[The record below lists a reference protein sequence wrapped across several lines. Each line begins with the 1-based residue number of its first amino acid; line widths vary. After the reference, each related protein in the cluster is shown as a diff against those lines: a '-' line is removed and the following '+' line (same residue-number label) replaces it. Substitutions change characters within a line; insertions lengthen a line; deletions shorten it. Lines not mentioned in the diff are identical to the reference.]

1 VPALSIEIAPA
12 LLSGYLLALVRAA
25 AWVFVCPPFGT
36 RSVPTVVKVGLAA
49 ALALAVGPHLADQAV
64 PLEVAPLLGAAA
76 LQVAAGLALG
86 FLGVLLF
93 ATFSFAG
100 GLIDLVSGYSVA
112 QLFDPANLEPVS
124 IFGQFYG
131 VLATTLL
138 FAIDGHLLLVR
149 GFLTSF
155 TAAPLTHLSTDTLA
169 NLLTGD
175 ITLFFVSAL
184 EIAAPLLAA
193 LFLAEAALGLLARAA
208 PQMNIFQ
215 LGLPVKILVTLTLAG
230 LALPLL
236 PDAVSGMAT
245 AVVRQS
251 LQLIRA

>member
-1 VPALSIEIAPA
+1 MTIEIAPA
-12 LLSGYLLALVRAA
+12 LVSGYLLAMVRAA
-25 AWVFVCPPFGT
+25 AWVFVCPPFGNRT
-36 RSVPTVVKVGLAA
+36 VPTTVKVGLAA
-49 ALALAVGPHLADQAV
+49 ALALVVGPRLAEQAV
-64 PLEVAPLLGAAA
+64 PLEAGPLLTAAV

-112 QLFDPANLEPVS
+112 QLFDPGTTAPVS

-155 TAAPLTHLSTDTLA
+155 TAAPLTHLSIDSLA
-169 NLLTGD
+169 KLLTGD
-175 ITLFFVSAL
+175 LALFFVAAL

-193 LFLAEAALGLLARAA
+193 LFLAEAALGLLSRAA
-208 PQMNIFQ
+208 PQMNVFQ

-230 LALPLL
+230 LAIPIL
-236 PDAVSGMAT
+236 PDAVSGMANQ
-245 AVVRQS
+245 VVRQG
-251 LQLIRA
+251 LGLIRG

>member
-1 VPALSIEIAPA
+1 VTIELAPA
-12 LLSGYLLALVRAA
+12 LVSGYLLAMVRAA
-25 AWVFVCPPFGT
+25 AWVFVCPPFGNRT
-36 RSVPTVVKVGLAA
+36 VPTPVKVGLAA
-49 ALALAVGPHLADQAV
+49 ALALVVGPRLAEQAV
-64 PLEVAPLLGAAA
+64 PLEVGPLLTAAV

-112 QLFDPANLEPVS
+112 QLFDPGTEAPAS

-169 NLLTGD
+169 KLLTGD
-175 ITLFFVSAL
+175 IALFFVSAL

-208 PQMNIFQ
+208 PQMNVFQ
-215 LGLPVKILVTLTLAG
+215 VGLPVKILVTLTLAG
-230 LALPLL
+230 LALPIL
-236 PDAVSGMAT
+236 PDAVSGMT
-245 AVVRQS
+245 NQVVRQG
-251 LQLIRA
+251 LGLIRG

>member
-1 VPALSIEIAPA
+1 MTATLAPA
-12 LLSGYLLALVRAA
+12 LVSGYLLALVRAA
-25 AWVFVCPPFGT
+25 AWLFVCPPFGT
-36 RSVPTVVKVGLAA
+36 RSVPTMVKVGLAA
-49 ALALAVGPHLADQAV
+49 ALALVVGPHLTAQGV
-64 PLEVAPLLGAAA
+64 PLEVVPMLTAAV

-112 QLFDPANLEPVS
+112 QLFDPGNNAPVS

-155 TAAPLTHLSTDTLA
+155 SAAPLTHLSTDTLA
-169 NLLTGD
+169 KLLTGD
-175 ITLFFVSAL
+175 VALFFVSAL

-236 PDAVSGMAT
+236 PDAVSGMA
-245 AVVRQS
+245 AHVVRQS
-251 LQLIRA
+251 LQLIRS

>member
-1 VPALSIEIAPA
+1 MSVTIAPA

-36 RSVPTVVKVGLAA
+36 RQIPTPVKVGLAA
-49 ALALAVGPHLADQAV
+49 ALALAVGPHLAAQAV
-64 PLEVAPLLGAAA
+64 PLEVGALLSAAV
-76 LQVAAGLALG
+76 LQVGAGVALG
-86 FLGVLLF
+86 FIGVLLF
-93 ATFSFAG
+93 ATFAFAG
-100 GLIDLVSGYSVA
+100 GLIDLTSGYSAA
-112 QLFDPANLEPVS
+112 QLFDPANNEPVS
-124 IFGQFYG
+124 IFGQFYS

-155 TAAPLTHLSTDTLA
+155 SAAPLTHLSMNTLSQ
-169 NLLTGD
+169 LLTGD
-175 ITLFFVSAL
+175 IALFFVSAI

-236 PDAVSGMAT
+236 PDAVSGMASH
-245 AVVRQS
+245 VVRQS

>member
-1 VPALSIEIAPA
+1 VTVDLAPA
-12 LLSGYLLALVRAA
+12 LVTGYLLAFLRAA

-36 RSVPTVVKVGLAA
+36 RSVPTMVKVGLAG
-49 ALALAVGPHLADQAV
+49 ALALVVGPNLAQQAV
-64 PLEVAPLLGAAA
+64 PLEVAPLLTAAV
-76 LQVAAGLALG
+76 LQIAAGLALG

-112 QLFDPANLEPVS
+112 QLFDPGNNAPVS

-155 TAAPLTHLSTDTLA
+155 TAAPLTHLSTDALA
-169 NLLTGD
+169 KLLTGD

-193 LFLAEAALGLLARAA
+193 LFLAEAALGLLSRAA

-236 PDAVSGMAT
+236 PDAVSGMANH
-245 AVVRQS
+245 VVRQS
-251 LQLIRA
+251 LDLVRG

>member
-1 VPALSIEIAPA
+1 MTVDLAPA
-12 LLSGYLLALVRAA
+12 LVTGYLLAMIRAA
-25 AWVFVCPPFGT
+25 AWVFVCPPFGN
-36 RSVPTVVKVGLAA
+36 RSVPTMVKVGLAA
-49 ALALAVGPHLADQAV
+49 ALALVVGPRLADQAV
-64 PLEVAPLLGAAA
+64 PLEVGPLLSAAV

-112 QLFDPANLEPVS
+112 QLFDPGNNAPVS

-155 TAAPLTHLSTDTLA
+155 TAAPLTHLSTDALA
-169 NLLTGD
+169 KLLTGD
-175 ITLFFVSAL
+175 IALFFVSAL

-193 LFLAEAALGLLARAA
+193 LFLTEAALGLLARAA

-236 PDAVSGMAT
+236 PDAVSGMAGQ
-245 AVVRQS
+245 VVRQS
-251 LQLIRA
+251 VGLLRG

>member
-1 VPALSIEIAPA
+1 MTIEIAPA
-12 LLSGYLLALVRAA
+12 LVSGYLLAMVRAA
-25 AWVFVCPPFGT
+25 AWVFVCPPFGNRT
-36 RSVPTVVKVGLAA
+36 VPTTVKVGLAA
-49 ALALAVGPHLADQAV
+49 ALALAVGPRLAEQAV
-64 PLEVAPLLGAAA
+64 PLEAGPLLTAAV

-100 GLIDLVSGYSVA
+100 GLIDLFSGYSVA
-112 QLFDPANLEPVS
+112 QLFDPGNNAPVS

-169 NLLTGD
+169 KLLTGD
-175 ITLFFVSAL
+175 IALFFVSAL

-208 PQMNIFQ
+208 PQMNVFQ

-230 LALPLL
+230 LAIPIL
-236 PDAVSGMAT
+236 PDAVSGMANQI
-245 AVVRQS
+245 VRQG
-251 LQLIRA
+251 LGFVRG

>member
-1 VPALSIEIAPA
+1 MTIEIAPA
-12 LLSGYLLALVRAA
+12 LVSGYLLAMVRAA
-25 AWVFVCPPFGT
+25 AWVFVCPPFGNRT
-36 RSVPTVVKVGLAA
+36 VPTTVKVGLAA
-49 ALALAVGPHLADQAV
+49 ALALVVGPHLAEQAV
-64 PLEVAPLLGAAA
+64 PLEAGPLLTAAV

-112 QLFDPANLEPVS
+112 QLFDPGTSAPVS

-155 TAAPLTHLSTDTLA
+155 TAAPLTHLSIDSLA
-169 NLLTGD
+169 KLLTGD
-175 ITLFFVSAL
+175 LALFFVAAL

-193 LFLAEAALGLLARAA
+193 LFLAEAALGLLSRAA
-208 PQMNIFQ
+208 PQMNVFQ

-230 LALPLL
+230 LAIPIL
-236 PDAVSGMAT
+236 PDAASGMANQ
-245 AVVRQS
+245 VVRQG
-251 LQLIRA
+251 LGLLRA

>member
-1 VPALSIEIAPA
+1 MTVEIAPA
-12 LLSGYLLALVRAA
+12 LVTGYLLAMLRAA
-25 AWVFVCPPFGT
+25 AWVFVCPPFGN
-36 RSVPTVVKVGLAA
+36 RSVPTLVKVGLSV
-49 ALALAVGPHLADQAV
+49 ALSLVVGPRLADQAV
-64 PLEVAPLLGAAA
+64 PLEVGPLLSAAV

-112 QLFDPANLEPVS
+112 QLFDPGTQAPTS
-124 IFGQFYG
+124 IFGQFYA

-149 GFLTSF
+149 GFVTSF
-155 TAAPLTHLSTDTLA
+155 DAAPLTSLSVDTMAELI
-169 NLLTGD
+169 TGD
-175 ITLFFVSAL
+175 IALFFVSAL

-193 LFLAEAALGLLARAA
+193 LFLSEAAMGLLSRAA

-215 LGLPVKILVTLTLAG
+215 LGLPVKILVTLSLAG

-236 PDAVSGMAT
+236 PDAVSGIT
-245 AVVRQS
+245 NQVVRQGLS
-251 LQLIRA
+251 LVRG

>member
-1 VPALSIEIAPA
+1 E
-12 LLSGYLLALVRAA
+12 
-25 AWVFVCPPFGT
+25 
-36 RSVPTVVKVGLAA
+36 
-49 ALALAVGPHLADQAV
+49 VGPLLTAAV
-64 PLEVAPLLGAAA
+64 

-112 QLFDPANLEPVS
+112 QLFDPGTSAPVS

-155 TAAPLTHLSTDTLA
+155 TAAPLTHLSIDTMA
-169 NLLTGD
+169 ELLTGD
-175 ITLFFVSAL
+175 IALFFVAAL

-193 LFLAEAALGLLARAA
+193 LFLTEAALGLLARAA
-208 PQMNIFQ
+208 PQMNVFQ

-230 LALPLL
+230 LAIPIL
-236 PDAVSGMAT
+236 PDAVSGMANQ
-245 AVVRQS
+245 VVRQG
-251 LQLIRA
+251 LGFIRG

>member
-1 VPALSIEIAPA
+1 VTIEIAPA
-12 LLSGYLLALVRAA
+12 LVSGYLLALVRAA
-25 AWVFVCPPFGT
+25 AWVFVCPPFGNRT
-36 RSVPTVVKVGLAA
+36 VPTTVKVGLAA
-49 ALALAVGPHLADQAV
+49 ALALVVGPRLAEQAV
-64 PLEVAPLLGAAA
+64 PLEAGPLLTAAV

-100 GLIDLVSGYSVA
+100 GLIDLFSGYSVA
-112 QLFDPANLEPVS
+112 QLFDPGNNAPVS

-155 TAAPLTHLSTDTLA
+155 TAAPLTHLSTLA
-169 NLLTGD
+169 KLLTGD
-175 ITLFFVSAL
+175 IALFFVSAL

-208 PQMNIFQ
+208 PQMNVFQ

-230 LALPLL
+230 LAIPIL
-236 PDAVSGMAT
+236 PDAVSGMANQ
-245 AVVRQS
+245 VVRQG
-251 LQLIRA
+251 LGFVRG

>member
-1 VPALSIEIAPA
+1 MTIEIAPA
-12 LLSGYLLALVRAA
+12 LVSGYLLAMVRAA
-25 AWVFVCPPFGT
+25 AWVFVCPPFGNRT
-36 RSVPTVVKVGLAA
+36 VPTTVKVGLAA
-49 ALALAVGPHLADQAV
+49 ALALVVGPRLADQAV
-64 PLEVAPLLGAAA
+64 PLEAGPLLTAAV

-112 QLFDPANLEPVS
+112 QLFDPGTSAPVS

-155 TAAPLTHLSTDTLA
+155 TAAPLTHLSTDALA
-169 NLLTGD
+169 ELLTGD
-175 ITLFFVSAL
+175 LALFFVAAL

-193 LFLAEAALGLLARAA
+193 LFLAEAALGLLSRAA
-208 PQMNIFQ
+208 PQMNVFQ

-230 LALPLL
+230 LAIPIL
-236 PDAVSGMAT
+236 PDAVSGMANQ
-245 AVVRQS
+245 VVRQGVG
-251 LQLIRA
+251 LLRG

>member
-1 VPALSIEIAPA
+1 MTIELAPA
-12 LLSGYLLALVRAA
+12 LVSGYLLAMVRAA
-25 AWVFVCPPFGT
+25 AWVFVCPPFGNRT
-36 RSVPTVVKVGLAA
+36 VPTTVKVGLAA
-49 ALALAVGPHLADQAV
+49 ALALVVGPRLAEQAV
-64 PLEVAPLLGAAA
+64 PLEAGPLLTAAV
-76 LQVAAGLALG
+76 LQVGAGLALG
-86 FLGVLLF
+86 FLGVVLF

-112 QLFDPANLEPVS
+112 QLFDPGTSAPVS

-155 TAAPLTHLSTDTLA
+155 TAAPLTHLSTDALA
-169 NLLTGD
+169 ELLTGD
-175 ITLFFVSAL
+175 IALFFVAAL

-193 LFLAEAALGLLARAA
+193 LFLSEAALGLLARAA
-208 PQMNIFQ
+208 PQMNVFQ

-230 LALPLL
+230 LALPIL
-236 PDAVSGMAT
+236 PDAVSGMANQ
-245 AVVRQS
+245 VVRQG
-251 LQLIRA
+251 LGFIRG

>member
-1 VPALSIEIAPA
+1 MTIEIAPA
-12 LLSGYLLALVRAA
+12 LVSGYLLAMVRAA
-25 AWVFVCPPFGT
+25 AWVFVCPPFGNRT
-36 RSVPTVVKVGLAA
+36 VPGMVKVGLAA
-49 ALALAVGPHLADQAV
+49 ALALVVGPRLAEQAV
-64 PLEVAPLLGAAA
+64 PLEAGPLLTAAV
-76 LQVAAGLALG
+76 LQVGAGLALG
-86 FLGVLLF
+86 FLGVVLF

-112 QLFDPANLEPVS
+112 QLFDPGTSAPVS

-155 TAAPLTHLSTDTLA
+155 TAAPLTHLSTDALA
-169 NLLTGD
+169 ELLTGD
-175 ITLFFVSAL
+175 IALFFVAAL

-193 LFLAEAALGLLARAA
+193 LFLSEAALGLLARAA
-208 PQMNIFQ
+208 PQMNVFQ

-230 LALPLL
+230 LALPIL
-236 PDAVSGMAT
+236 PDAVSGMANQ
-245 AVVRQS
+245 VVRQG
-251 LQLIRA
+251 LGFIRG

>member
-1 VPALSIEIAPA
+1 MTIDLAPA
-12 LLSGYLLALVRAA
+12 LVSGYLLALVRAA
-25 AWVFVCPPFGT
+25 AWVFVCPPFGNK
-36 RSVPTVVKVGLAA
+36 SVPTTVKIGLAA
-49 ALALAVGPHLADQAV
+49 ALALVVGPRLADQAV
-64 PLEVAPLLGAAA
+64 PLEVGPLLAAA
-76 LQVAAGLALG
+76 VLQVAAGLALG

-100 GLIDLVSGYSVA
+100 GLIDLASGYSVA
-112 QLFDPANLEPVS
+112 QLFDPGNNAPVS

-138 FAIDGHLLLVR
+138 FSIDGHLLLVR

-155 TAAPLTHLSTDTLA
+155 TAAPLTHLSIDTLA
-169 NLLTGD
+169 KLLTGD
-175 ITLFFVSAL
+175 IALFFVSAL

-230 LALPLL
+230 IALPLL
-236 PDAVSGMAT
+236 PDAVSGMT
-245 AVVRQS
+245 NHVVRQGLDLMRS
-251 LQLIRA
+251 

>member
-1 VPALSIEIAPA
+1 MTVDLTPALVT
-12 LLSGYLLALVRAA
+12 GYLLALVRAA
-25 AWVFVCPPFGT
+25 AWVFVCPPFGN
-36 RSVPTVVKVGLAA
+36 RSVPTLVKVGLAG
-49 ALALAVGPHLADQAV
+49 ALALAVGPRLADQAV
-64 PLEVAPLLGAAA
+64 PLEVGPLLSAAV
-76 LQVAAGLALG
+76 LQVGAGLALG
-86 FLGVLLF
+86 FIGVLLF
-93 ATFSFAG
+93 SVFSFAG

-112 QLFDPANLEPVS
+112 QLFDPGNQAPVS
-124 IFGQFYG
+124 IFGQFYA

-155 TAAPLTHLSTDTLA
+155 DAAPLTSLSVDTMA
-169 NLLTGD
+169 KLLTGD
-175 ITLFFVSAL
+175 IALLFVSAL

-193 LFLAEAALGLLARAA
+193 LFLAEAALGLLSRAA

-236 PDAVSGMAT
+236 PDAVSGIT
-245 AVVRQS
+245 NQVVRQG
-251 LQLIRA
+251 LNVVRG

>member
-1 VPALSIEIAPA
+1 VTIELAPA
-12 LLSGYLLALVRAA
+12 LLSGYLLAMVRAA

-36 RSVPTVVKVGLAA
+36 RSVPSVVKVGLAA
-49 ALALAVGPHLADQAV
+49 ALALVVGPRLADQAV
-64 PLEVAPLLGAAA
+64 PLEVVPLLAAAA

-86 FLGVLLF
+86 FLGVMLF

-100 GLIDLVSGYSVA
+100 GLIDLFSGYSVA
-112 QLFDPANLEPVS
+112 QLFDPGNNAPVS

-138 FAIDGHLLLVR
+138 FSIDGHLLLVR

-155 TAAPLTHLSTDTLA
+155 TAAPLTHLSTDALA
-169 NLLTGD
+169 KLLTGD
-175 ITLFFVSAL
+175 IVLFFVSAL

-236 PDAVSGMAT
+236 PDAVSAMAGNI
-245 AVVRQS
+245 VRQGLS
-251 LQLIRA
+251 FLRA

>member
-1 VPALSIEIAPA
+1 MIICAKLCAPI
-12 LLSGYLLALVRAA
+12 LIMSLAVG
-25 AWVFVCPPFGT
+25 WVFVGPPFGT
-36 RSVPTVVKVGLAA
+36 RSVPTMVKVGLAA
-49 ALALAVGPHLADQAV
+49 ALALVAGPHLVDQAV
-64 PLEVAPLLGAAA
+64 PLEVGPMLAAA
-76 LQVAAGLALG
+76 VLQVAAGLALG

-112 QLFDPANLEPVS
+112 QLFDPGNTAPVS

-155 TAAPLTHLSTDTLA
+155 SAAPLTHLSTDTLA
-169 NLLTGD
+169 KLLTGD
-175 ITLFFVSAL
+175 IALFFVSAL

-215 LGLPVKILVTLTLAG
+215 LGLPVKILVTLSLAG

-236 PDAVSGMAT
+236 PDAVSGMAEQ
-245 AVVRQS
+245 VVRQGLS
-251 LQLIRA
+251 LMRG

>member
-1 VPALSIEIAPA
+1 MTIDLAPA
-12 LLSGYLLALVRAA
+12 LVSGYLLALVRAA
-25 AWVFVCPPFGT
+25 AWVFVCPPFGNK
-36 RSVPTVVKVGLAA
+36 SVPTMIKVGLAA
-49 ALALAVGPHLADQAV
+49 ALALVVGPHLADQAV
-64 PLEVAPLLGAAA
+64 PLEVGPLLSAAV

-93 ATFSFAG
+93 STFSFAG

-112 QLFDPANLEPVS
+112 QLFDPGNNAPVS

-155 TAAPLTHLSTDTLA
+155 TAAPLTHLSTDALA
-169 NLLTGD
+169 KLLTGD
-175 ITLFFVSAL
+175 IALFFVSAI

-215 LGLPVKILVTLTLAG
+215 LGLPVKILVTLSLAG

-236 PDAVSGMAT
+236 PDAVSGMAGQI
-245 AVVRQS
+245 VRQS
-251 LQLIRA
+251 LGLLRG

>member
-1 VPALSIEIAPA
+1 VTVEIAPA
-12 LLSGYLLALVRAA
+12 LVTGYLLAMVRAA
-25 AWVFVCPPFGT
+25 AWVFVCPPFGN
-36 RSVPTVVKVGLAA
+36 RSVPTLVKVGLSV
-49 ALALAVGPHLADQAV
+49 ALSLVVGPRLADQAV
-64 PLEVAPLLGAAA
+64 PLEVGPLLSAAV

-112 QLFDPANLEPVS
+112 QLFDPGTQAPTS
-124 IFGQFYG
+124 IFGQFYA

-149 GFLTSF
+149 GFITSF
-155 TAAPLTHLSTDTLA
+155 DAAPLTSLSVDTMAELV
-169 NLLTGD
+169 TGD
-175 ITLFFVSAL
+175 IALFFISAL

-193 LFLAEAALGLLARAA
+193 LFLSEAAMGLLSRAA

-215 LGLPVKILVTLTLAG
+215 LGLPVKILVTLSLAG

-236 PDAVSGMAT
+236 PDAVSGIT
-245 AVVRQS
+245 NQVVRQG
-251 LQLIRA
+251 LTLVRG

>member
-1 VPALSIEIAPA
+1 VTVELAPA
-12 LLSGYLLALVRAA
+12 LVTGYLLAMIRAA
-25 AWVFVCPPFGT
+25 AWVFVCPPFGN
-36 RSVPTVVKVGLAA
+36 RSVPTLVKVGLAA
-49 ALALAVGPHLADQAV
+49 ALSLVVGPRLADQAV
-64 PLEVAPLLGAAA
+64 PLEVGPLLSAAV

-100 GLIDLVSGYSVA
+100 GLIDLFSGYSVA
-112 QLFDPANLEPVS
+112 QLFDPGTQAPAS
-124 IFGQFYG
+124 IFGQFYA

-149 GFLTSF
+149 GFITSF
-155 TAAPLTHLSTDTLA
+155 DAAPLTSLSVDAMAELV
-169 NLLTGD
+169 TGD
-175 ITLFFVSAL
+175 IALFFVSAL

-193 LFLAEAALGLLARAA
+193 LFLSEAALGLLSRAA

-215 LGLPVKILVTLTLAG
+215 VGLPVKILVTLSLAG

-236 PDAVSGMAT
+236 PDAVSGIT
-245 AVVRQS
+245 NQVVRQG
-251 LQLIRA
+251 LDLVRG

>member
-1 VPALSIEIAPA
+1 MTFDLAPA
-12 LLSGYLLALVRAA
+12 LVTGYLLAFLRAA

-36 RSVPTVVKVGLAA
+36 RSVPTMVKVGLAG
-49 ALALAVGPHLADQAV
+49 ALALVVGPHLAQQAV
-64 PLEVAPLLGAAA
+64 PLEVAPLLTAAA
-76 LQVAAGLALG
+76 LQIAAGLALG

-112 QLFDPANLEPVS
+112 QLFDPGNNAPVS
-124 IFGQFYG
+124 IFGQFYS

-155 TAAPLTHLSTDTLA
+155 SAAPLTHLSTETLA
-169 NLLTGD
+169 KLLTGD
-175 ITLFFVSAL
+175 IALFFVSAL

-193 LFLAEAALGLLARAA
+193 LFLAEAALGLLSRAA

-236 PDAVSGMAT
+236 PDAVSGMANQ
-245 AVVRQS
+245 VVRQS
-251 LQLIRA
+251 LDLIRG

>member
-1 VPALSIEIAPA
+1 MTIEIAPA
-12 LLSGYLLALVRAA
+12 LVSGYLLAMVRAA
-25 AWVFVCPPFGT
+25 AWVFVCPPFGNRT
-36 RSVPTVVKVGLAA
+36 VPTTVKVGLAA
-49 ALALAVGPHLADQAV
+49 ALALVVGPRLAEQAV
-64 PLEVAPLLGAAA
+64 PLEAGPLLTAAV

-112 QLFDPANLEPVS
+112 QLFEPGTTAPVS

-155 TAAPLTHLSTDTLA
+155 TAAPLTHLSIDSLA
-169 NLLTGD
+169 KLLTGD
-175 ITLFFVSAL
+175 LALFFVAAL

-193 LFLAEAALGLLARAA
+193 LFLAEAALGLLSRAA
-208 PQMNIFQ
+208 PQMNVFQ

-230 LALPLL
+230 LAIPIL
-236 PDAVSGMAT
+236 PDAVSGMANQ
-245 AVVRQS
+245 VVRQG
-251 LQLIRA
+251 LGLIRG

>member
-1 VPALSIEIAPA
+1 MTVEIAPA
-12 LLSGYLLALVRAA
+12 LVTGYLLAMVRAA
-25 AWVFVCPPFGT
+25 AWVFVCPPFGN
-36 RSVPTVVKVGLAA
+36 RSVPTLVKVGLSV
-49 ALALAVGPHLADQAV
+49 ALSLVVGPRLADQAV
-64 PLEVAPLLGAAA
+64 PLEVGPLLSAAV

-112 QLFDPANLEPVS
+112 QLFDPGTQAPTS
-124 IFGQFYG
+124 IFGQFYA

-149 GFLTSF
+149 GFITSF
-155 TAAPLTHLSTDTLA
+155 DAAPLTSLSVDTMAELV
-169 NLLTGD
+169 TGD
-175 ITLFFVSAL
+175 IALFFISAL

-193 LFLAEAALGLLARAA
+193 LFLSEAAMGLLSRAA

-215 LGLPVKILVTLTLAG
+215 LGLPVKILVTLSLAG

-236 PDAVSGMAT
+236 PDAVSGIT
-245 AVVRQS
+245 NQVVRQG
-251 LQLIRA
+251 LTLVRG

>member
-1 VPALSIEIAPA
+1 VTFDLAPA
-12 LLSGYLLALVRAA
+12 LVTGYLLAFLRAA

-36 RSVPTVVKVGLAA
+36 RSVPTMVKVGLAG
-49 ALALAVGPHLADQAV
+49 ALALVVGPHLAQQAV
-64 PLEVAPLLGAAA
+64 PLEVAPLLTAAA
-76 LQVAAGLALG
+76 LQIAAGLALG

-112 QLFDPANLEPVS
+112 QLFDPGNNAPVS
-124 IFGQFYG
+124 IFGQFYS

-155 TAAPLTHLSTDTLA
+155 SAAPLTHLSTQTLA
-169 NLLTGD
+169 KLLTGD
-175 ITLFFVSAL
+175 IALFFVSAL

-193 LFLAEAALGLLARAA
+193 LFLAEAALGLLSRAA

-236 PDAVSGMAT
+236 PDAVSGMT
-245 AVVRQS
+245 NQVVRQS
-251 LQLIRA
+251 LDLIRG

>member
-1 VPALSIEIAPA
+1 VTVELAPA
-12 LLSGYLLALVRAA
+12 LVSGYLLAMVRAA
-25 AWVFVCPPFGT
+25 AWVFVCPPFGNKT
-36 RSVPTVVKVGLAA
+36 VPTTVKVGLAA
-49 ALALAVGPHLADQAV
+49 ALSLVVGPRLAEQGV
-64 PLEVAPLLGAAA
+64 PLEVGPLLTAAV

-93 ATFSFAG
+93 AAFSFAG

-112 QLFDPANLEPVS
+112 QLFDPGNNAPVS

-155 TAAPLTHLSTDTLA
+155 AAAPLTHLSTQTLA
-169 NLLTGD
+169 KLLTGD
-175 ITLFFVSAL
+175 IALFFVSAL

-215 LGLPVKILVTLTLAG
+215 VGLPVKILVTLTLAG
-230 LALPLL
+230 LALPIL
-236 PDAVSGMAT
+236 PDAVSGMANHI
-245 AVVRQS
+245 VRQGVG
-251 LQLIRA
+251 LIRG

>member
-1 VPALSIEIAPA
+1 MTIEIAPA
-12 LLSGYLLALVRAA
+12 LVSGYLLAMVRAA
-25 AWVFVCPPFGT
+25 AWVFVCPPFGNRT
-36 RSVPTVVKVGLAA
+36 VPATVKVGLAA
-49 ALALAVGPHLADQAV
+49 ALALVVGPRLADQAV
-64 PLEVAPLLGAAA
+64 PLEAGPLLTAAA

-112 QLFDPANLEPVS
+112 QLFDPGNSAPVS
-124 IFGQFYG
+124 IFGQFYS

-169 NLLTGD
+169 KLLTGD
-175 ITLFFVSAL
+175 IALFFVAAL

-230 LALPLL
+230 LAIPIL
-236 PDAVSGMAT
+236 PDAVSGMASQ
-245 AVVRQS
+245 VVRQG
-251 LQLIRA
+251 LGFIRG

>member
-1 VPALSIEIAPA
+1 VTFDLAPA
-12 LLSGYLLALVRAA
+12 LVTGYLLAFLRAA

-36 RSVPTVVKVGLAA
+36 RSVPTMVKVGLAG
-49 ALALAVGPHLADQAV
+49 ALALVVGPHLAQQAV
-64 PLEVAPLLGAAA
+64 PLEVAPLLTAAA
-76 LQVAAGLALG
+76 LQIAAGLALG

-112 QLFDPANLEPVS
+112 QLFDPGNNAPVS

-155 TAAPLTHLSTDTLA
+155 TAAPLTHLSTGTLSK
-169 NLLTGD
+169 LLTGD

-193 LFLAEAALGLLARAA
+193 LFLAEAALGLLSRAA

-236 PDAVSGMAT
+236 PDAVSGMANH
-245 AVVRQS
+245 VVRQS
-251 LQLIRA
+251 LDLVRG

>member
-1 VPALSIEIAPA
+1 VTFDLAPA
-12 LLSGYLLALVRAA
+12 LVSGYLLALIRAA
-25 AWVFVCPPFGT
+25 AWVFVCPPFGS
-36 RSVPTVVKVGLAA
+36 RSVPTMVKVGLAA
-49 ALALAVGPHLADQAV
+49 ALALAVGPHLAEQAV
-64 PLEVAPLLGAAA
+64 PLEVGPLLSAAV

-93 ATFSFAG
+93 STFSFAG
-100 GLIDLVSGYSVA
+100 GLIDLSSGFSAA
-112 QLFDPANLEPVS
+112 QLFDPGSNAPVS

-169 NLLTGD
+169 KLLTGD

-215 LGLPVKILVTLTLAG
+215 LGLPVKILVTLSLAG
-230 LALPLL
+230 LALPIL
-236 PDAVSGMAT
+236 PDAVSGMT
-245 AVVRQS
+245 NHIVRQS
-251 LQLIRA
+251 LDLMRG